1 MPPSASQEAWSE
13 IVPPTACASS
23 DNPINPRIKILAM
36 IGRLPSCPNY
46 YMNVILKRSESTSLF
61 FHIE

>member
-23 DNPINPRIKILAM
+23 DNPINPKIKILAM
-36 IGRLPSCPNY
+36 IGIAQIAL
-46 YMNVILKRSESTSLF
+46 MLKLLHERYT
-61 FHIE
+61 